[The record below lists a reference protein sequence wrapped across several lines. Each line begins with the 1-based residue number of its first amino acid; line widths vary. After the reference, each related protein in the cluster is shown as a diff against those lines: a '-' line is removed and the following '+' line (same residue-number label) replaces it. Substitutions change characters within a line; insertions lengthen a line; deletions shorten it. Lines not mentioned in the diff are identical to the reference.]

1 MREPTM
7 VKRNPL
13 KQVESRLRKKALS
26 YPETKEEFPWEHR
39 AIKVK
44 GKIFLILA
52 MYEGKLGVTMK
63 LPDSGKSALALP
75 FTEST
80 GYGLGKSGWVTS
92 RFGPV
97 DMVPLDML
105 MEWLDESYRAVA
117 PKKVVAQLVSKQKAM
132 PARHAASTR
141 KQSTAKP

>member
-1 MREPTM
+1 MAKT
-7 VKRNPL
+7 NPL
-13 KQVESRLRKKALS
+13 KLAESRLRRKALS

-52 MYEGKLGVTMK
+52 MNAGKLGVTMK
-63 LPDSGKSALALP
+63 LPQSRHSALALP

-97 DMVPLDML
+97 DIVPVEML
-105 MEWLDESYRAVA
+105 LEWLDESYRAIA
-117 PKKVVAQLVSKQKAM
+117 PKKVVATLQTSPKSKPPTGKS
-132 PARHAASTR
+132 R
-141 KQSTAKP
+141 AKK